1 MPGPEVCDPKLYAKA
16 KKKYADMKHSAY
28 KSSLI
33 VQEYKR
39 LGGKYKGKKPTRT
52 GLARWHKEKWRNQDG
67 EVGYKKKGDI
77 YRPTVRVNSKTPTT
91 IHELSKKEI
100 AEGMRKKKFRGRVNR
115 FKSEFK
121 GGSQIR
127 KDPPIKIINP
137 STGRLVLKNGLIG
150 RRIVKVKGVF
160 PSVKSYKAATSM
172 WDQWA
177 KVSNKDRQK
186 VSKTYWN
193 TKLNDQN
200 VGVYPIYLKT
210 YVPVLRKAL
219 KLL

>member
-33 VQEYKR
+33 VQEYKN
-39 LGGKYKGKKPTRT
+39 LGGKYKGKKLTKT

-100 AEGMRKKKFRGRVNR
+100 AKGMRTKKLKGRVNR

-121 GGSQIR
+121 GGSGPE
-127 KDPPIKIINP
+127 PPTKIINP
-137 STGRLVLKNGLIG
+137 VTGRLVLKSGLIG
-150 RRIVKVKGVF
+150 CRIVKVKGVF
-160 PSVKSYKAATSM
+160 PNIKSYKQATSM

-177 KVSNKDRQK
+177 RVSVGDRQK
-186 VSKTYWN
+186 VSKIYWD
-193 TKLNDQN
+193 TRLNDQD
-200 VGVYPIYLKT
+200 VGVYPIYLKS
-210 YVPVLRKAL
+210 YVSILRKAL
-219 KLL
+219 KAL

>member
-1 MPGPEVCDPKLYAKA
+1 MPSPVVCDPKLYEKA
-16 KKKYADMKHSAY
+16 KTKYADMKHSAY

-39 LGGKYKGKKPTRT
+39 LGGKYKGKKPVRT
-52 GLARWHKEKWRNQDG
+52 GLVRWHKEKWRNQDG
-67 EVGYKKKGDI
+67 EVGYTKKGDI

-91 IHELSKKEI
+91 IHELSRKEI
-100 AEGMRKKKFRGRVNR
+100 DAGMRKKKLNGRVNR

-121 GGSQIR
+121 GGSGP
-127 KDPPIKIINP
+127 DPPIKIINP
-137 STGRLVLKNGLIG
+137 VTGRLVLKNGSIG
-150 RRIVKVKGVF
+150 RKIVKVKGVF
-160 PSVKSYKAATSM
+160 PSVKSYKAATNM
-172 WDQWA
+172 WDRWA
-177 KVSNKDRQK
+177 AASDRDRQN
-186 VSKTYWN
+186 VSKKYWDPR
-193 TKLNDQN
+193 LNDQK